1 MFIYTRKQRAKLLK
15 TSKTSLNSSSLF
27 GSNSLSDIPEAIH
40 QDTQTNPVA
49 KDVFSKKCN
58 IDQELSHLTPCR
70 IKKNT
75 VPFSEIV
82 NWQNDFNKNCYR
94 TNVRIRHIQL
104 VSKVGIN
111 RTILNMSDCLT
122 LSTFNRIPPHLGIST
137 RKQSCTKIP
146 FEDIIQTLKGIGTI
160 CLDILSCKTMKVVKI
175 IPLKCKLSIRQQT
188 RTKKK
193 NYLLV
198 TCMT

>member
-70 IKKNT
+70 IKKKTT

-82 NWQNDFNKNCYR
+82 NW
-94 TNVRIRHIQL
+94 
-104 VSKVGIN
+104 
-111 RTILNMSDCLT
+111 
-122 LSTFNRIPPHLGIST
+122 
-137 RKQSCTKIP
+137 
-146 FEDIIQTLKGIGTI
+146 
-160 CLDILSCKTMKVVKI
+160 
-175 IPLKCKLSIRQQT
+175 
-188 RTKKK
+188 
-193 NYLLV
+193 
-198 TCMT
+198 